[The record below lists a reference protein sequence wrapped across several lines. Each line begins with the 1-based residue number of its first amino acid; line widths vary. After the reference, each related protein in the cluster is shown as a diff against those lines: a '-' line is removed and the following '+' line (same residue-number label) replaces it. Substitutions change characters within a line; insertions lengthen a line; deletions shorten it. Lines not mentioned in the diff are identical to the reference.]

1 MGAAGSYSLL
11 YFRRMKMQIAAIG
24 FNERELDVYVSQLRS
39 QGFES
44 LSEVK
49 KADDGSFYQ
58 TMAKASKFETHL
70 PEKTAFQQVGVPSA

>member
-1 MGAAGSYSLL
+1 
-11 YFRRMKMQIAAIG
+11 MKMQIAAIG
-24 FNERELDVYVSQLRS
+24 YNERELDAYVSQLRS

-58 TMAKASKFETHL
+58 TMAKASKFEAPL
-70 PEKTAFQQVGVPSA
+70 PEKAAFQQVQITPV